1 MMTQRHKLATMAD
14 TEALAATLAR
24 QLGPRTVLLL
34 QGDLGAGKTTLARA
48 IIRALNPAVDDVPSP
63 TFTLVQTYD
72 TPLGPLYH
80 YDLYRLKHPDEI
92 FELGWEESVAE
103 GPEGGIVLVEWP
115 DRLGH
120 YAPHDAKKVS
130 LELDASGLRWATTKG
145 FE

>member
-1 MMTQRHKLATMAD
+1 MTQRLDLPSLDDVT
-14 TEALAATLAR
+14 ALAQRLAP
-24 QLGPRTVLLL
+24 QLRPGHVLLL

-48 IIRALNPAVDDVPSP
+48 IIRTLAPEVDEVPSP

-72 TPLGPLYH
+72 TSAGLLYH

-103 GPEGGIVLVEWP
+103 GPDGGIVVVEWP
-115 DRLGH
+115 ERLGH
-120 YAPHDAKKVS
+120 YAPRDAKKVS
-130 LELDASGLRWATTKG
+130 LGMTASGLRWADIQG